1 MDLGKIRAQEL
12 NRGHTYLEPQWWV
25 AEETLRDGGDAEAAM
40 RRRRRGVAWCEEGS
54 GLVFFSF
61 FGGFY
66 LLSICLFFYALRITL
81 NGMFSILFNGI
92 ISLAQL

>member
-12 NRGHTYLEPQWWV
+12 NRGHTYLEPQRWV

-61 FGGFY
+61 FGGVLFIEY
-66 LLSICLFFYALRITL
+66 LSFFYALRITL